1 MIPAFFFAARYS
13 PRRERVYSVYIMASK
28 KNGTLNSGVIG
39 DLPTRVTQHKE
50 GLIEGFTMKY
60 GVKTLVW
67 FEVFREVDSAIQSE
81 KTMKKWPRQ
90 WKINRIERENPDWND
105 LYLTIL

>member
-1 MIPAFFFAARYS
+1 MLCNNFDDALLPKTRTRLFRF
-13 PRRERVYSVYIMASK
+13 IMASK
-28 KNGTLNSGVIG
+28 KNGTLYSGVIG

-50 GLIEGFTMKY
+50 GLIEGFTTKY

-67 FEVFREVDSAIQSE
+67 FEVFREVDSAIQRE